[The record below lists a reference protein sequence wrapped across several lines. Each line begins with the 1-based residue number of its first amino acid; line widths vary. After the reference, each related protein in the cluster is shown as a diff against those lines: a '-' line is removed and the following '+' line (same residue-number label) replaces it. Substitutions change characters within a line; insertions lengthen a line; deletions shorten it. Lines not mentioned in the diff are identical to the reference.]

1 MPMSHLANAIDQLM
15 IEFKKTGAEL
25 ARSTGLNAAQ
35 ISRWKSADQTS
46 IKPDCLKDLAAG
58 FSPNARV
65 HARLLYAHLQDECT
79 GAGAQFITI
88 KLAAAPT
95 TTAPATHK
103 QVLPPQVQQ
112 DLDIITA
119 AVVSDKRIRD
129 IVHTISAL
137 CQGHSIGS

>member
-1 MPMSHLANAIDQLM
+1 MSHLANAIDQLM

-95 TTAPATHK
+95 TTAAVAHK

-112 DLDIITA
+112 DIDILTA
-119 AVVSDKRIRD
+119 AVGSDKRIRD
-129 IVHTISAL
+129 IIHTLAAL
-137 CQGHSIGS
+137 AGGKALAGS